1 VFGEIV
7 RAHRRR
13 LGLTQEELAEKA
25 GLSVRGIGKIETGR
39 IAAPRPPTLR
49 LLADALGLTGA
60 EWDQLRRSAAG
71 ETTGRPVVPAQLPPD
86 VSAFTGREE
95 QLAALD
101 AMAADP
107 IEATAVVISAVSGTA
122 GVGKTALALRWA
134 HRVRERFPDGQLY
147 LNLRGYD
154 PERPMTA
161 TDALERL
168 LGGLGTTDGQLPVE
182 VDERAADYRSRL
194 TGRRML
200 ILLDNASS
208 AEQVRPLLPGAASCV
223 VLVTSRDSLAGLVA
237 VHGAQRLHLDLLSP
251 AEAYALLHRLI
262 GRRVAERPEAAAA
275 LAERCSRLPLALR
288 VAAELAVSR
297 PAADL
302 ADLAGELADSQ
313 RRLDLLDAGD
323 DPRASVAC
331 VFSWSLRHLP
341 PETARGFALLGVHPG
356 PDVDAYAVA
365 SLAGTDVRTA
375 RRTLDALARAHL
387 IHPTGPGR
395 YGMHDLLRS
404 YAAGVA
410 AGTADSTDPAGTA
423 DTAGLNGND
432 VPAAQ
437 ERLFEYYLVTAAAAM
452 DRLYPAEAGHRP
464 RVRPAATPVPALT
477 DGPSAQS
484 WLDAERAC
492 LAATV
497 AHAAT
502 HGRPEHAVRLSAVLF
517 RYFIGGG
524 HPADS
529 LAVYGHAR
537 DAAARAGD
545 AGGEGQALNGL
556 GSLYLRLGRHE
567 PAMEHY
573 RQALELLRRAGDAT
587 GQTRVLNN
595 LGVVELQR
603 GRYRPAAGWFREAL
617 RAMHRVGDLTGEART
632 RNNLGLVDAALG
644 RNGSAAGHHRQAME
658 LFRRTGDPIGEGRA
672 LTDLGIIEQRLGR
685 HGPAA
690 GYHRRALDLALR
702 AGDRDGEAWARNGLG
717 EADQAGDR
725 FADALAQH
733 SAALDTATR
742 AGARD
747 QQARA
752 HAGLGNA
759 LLALGDPIRAG
770 EHYAHALALYTDLGM
785 AEADGVRI
793 RLATVAKPLPATPP
807 GVATVTRSDRSTGPV
822 TAE

>member
-1 VFGEIV
+1 MFGEIV

-25 GLSVRGIGKIETGR
+25 GLSVRAIGKIETGR

-49 LLADALGLTGA
+49 LLADAFGLTGA

-71 ETTGRPVVPAQLPPD
+71 EASDPPVVPAQLPPD

-107 IEATAVVISAVSGTA
+107 TEATAVVISAVSGTA

-161 TDALERL
+161 ADALERL
-168 LGGLGTTDGQLPVE
+168 LGGLGATDGQLPVE

-194 TGRRML
+194 AGRRML

-208 AEQVRPLLPGAASCV
+208 AEQVRPLLPGVASCV

-237 VHGAQRLHLDLLSP
+237 VHGAQRLRLDLLSP

-262 GRRVAERPEAAAA
+262 GRRVAERPDAAAA

-302 ADLAGELADSQ
+302 ADLADELADSQ

-341 PETARGFALLGVHPG
+341 PETARVFALLGVHPG
-356 PDVDAYAVA
+356 PDVDVYAVA

-410 AGTADSTDPAGTA
+410 AGTAD
-423 DTAGLNGND
+423 

-437 ERLFEYYLVTAAAAM
+437 DRLFEYYLATAAAAM

-537 DAAARAGD
+537 DAAARVGD
-545 AGGEGQALNGL
+545 PGGEGQALNGL

-573 RQALELLRRAGDAT
+573 RQALELQRRAGDAT

-617 RAMHRVGDLTGEART
+617 RVLRRVGDLTGEARA

-644 RNGSAAGHHRQAME
+644 RNGSAAEHHRQAME
-658 LFRRTGDPIGEGRA
+658 LFQRTGDPIGEGRA

-685 HGPAA
+685 HGSAA
-690 GYHRRALDLALR
+690 EYHRRALDLALR

-733 SAALDTATR
+733 SEALDTATP

-752 HAGLGNA
+752 HTGLGNA
-759 LLALGDPIRAG
+759 HLALGDPVRAR

-785 AEADGVRI
+785 AEADGVRT
-793 RLATVAKPLPATPP
+793 RLATVAKLVPATAP
-807 GVATVTRSDRSTGPV
+807 GVATANRSTGSV